1 MLKDL
6 RDYLGY
12 SFDIKDENLRGQ
24 LDAIADFQAK
34 DGSFSVLDDPHMPS
48 DAFVDFHIYPTV
60 MCSAILM
67 KAVLLYPK
75 ECSCYLP
82 VLAKALG
89 RLSETGIGGDG
100 YDYLD
105 SQMEYLSIY
114 IDMSITTGYLEAIYQ
129 ME

>member
-1 MLKDL
+1 MIKLRRLQATNGAIDSASKMLKDL

-48 DAFVDFHIYPTV
+48 DAFVDFYIYPTV

-67 KAVLLYPK
+67 KAVLLY
-75 ECSCYLP
+75 
-82 VLAKALG
+82 V
-89 RLSETGIGGDG
+89 DN
-100 YDYLD
+100 
-105 SQMEYLSIY
+105 
-114 IDMSITTGYLEAIYQ
+114 AI
-129 ME
+129 